1 MVIGYSVEEK
11 ECGMWMEEWV
21 EEERLK
27 RVGGDWEVA
36 IMA

>member
-21 EEERLK
+21 EEERLQAS
-27 RVGGDWEVA
+27 RR
-36 IMA
+36 